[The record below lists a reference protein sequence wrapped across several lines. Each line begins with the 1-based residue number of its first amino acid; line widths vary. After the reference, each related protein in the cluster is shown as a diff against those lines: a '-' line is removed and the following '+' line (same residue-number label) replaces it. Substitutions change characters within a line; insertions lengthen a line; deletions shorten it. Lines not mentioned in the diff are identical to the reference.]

1 MPVPAILD
9 VLLVLLLLVFFV
21 YGYRA
26 GLVRSLSGIVG
37 MVAGGIAA
45 FFVVP
50 LLGAWVPSPEWR
62 TPATLTAAIALVLA
76 GLTIGASVGHAL
88 RRQVDRIKLRV
99 VDRALGAGLTTVAA
113 ALIASMLAFS
123 IGALGVPILTTAIAS
138 STVIRTIDALT
149 PTQVR
154 GFLAKLRSVA
164 VDQGIPSIVEAFQGT
179 PPEIPNVTTSSPELA
194 AAARSVVRIT
204 GNAYSCG
211 QNQSGTGFVVAP
223 GRVVTNAHVVAG
235 VTEPVV
241 EAPGLGAL
249 PGRVVYF
256 DPIDDLAVIAV
267 DALTAAPLERGPNL
281 SAGSAAVSSGHPFGG
296 PFDSDAAE
304 VISVGPLNVADIYGN
319 NPTSRQVYTLASDVQ
334 EGESGGPLLSESG
347 VLAGVI
353 FAKSATTENIGYA
366 LAMEEVEPV
375 AVRAPSL
382 ERAVSSGA
390 CTTG

>member
-1 MPVPAILD
+1 MPVPALLD
-9 VLLVLLLLVFFV
+9 VLLVLLLLVFLV
-21 YGYRA
+21 YGYRS

-62 TPATLTAAIALVLA
+62 TPATLAAAIVLVLA
-76 GLTIGASVGHAL
+76 GLSLGASVGYAL

-99 VDRALGAGLTTVAA
+99 VDRALGAALTTVAA
-113 ALIASMLAFS
+113 ALIASMLAFT
-123 IGALGVPILTTAIAS
+123 IGALGVPMLTTAIAS

-154 GFLAKLRSVA
+154 GFLAEVRSIA
-164 VDQGIPSIVEAFQGT
+164 VDEGIPSIVEAFQGPT
-179 PPEIPNVTTSSPELA
+179 PEIPNVTTDSPELTE
-194 AAARSVVRIT
+194 AARSVVRIT

-211 QNQSGTGFVVAP
+211 QNQSGSGFVVAP

-235 VTEPVV
+235 VTVPVV

-281 SAGSAAVSSGHPFGG
+281 GVGTAAVSSGHPFGG

-353 FAKSATTENIGYA
+353 FAKSATTDNVGYA
-366 LAMEEVEPV
+366 LAMDEVEPV
-375 AVRAPSL
+375 AVLAPSL
-382 ERAVSSGA
+382 ESAVSSGA
-390 CTTG
+390 CTTS

>member
-1 MPVPAILD
+1 MQVPTFLD
-9 VLLVLLLLVFFV
+9 VLLVLLLLVFLV

-62 TPATLTAAIALVLA
+62 TPATLAAAIALVLA
-76 GLTIGASVGHAL
+76 GLSIGASVGHAL
-88 RRQVDRIKLRV
+88 RHQVDRIKLRV

-138 STVIRTIDALT
+138 STVIRTINALT

-154 GFLAKLRSVA
+154 GFLAELRSIA
-164 VDQGIPSIVEAFQGT
+164 VDEGIPSIVEAFQG
-179 PPEIPNVTTSSPELA
+179 PSPEIPNVTTDSPELA

-211 QNQSGTGFVVAP
+211 QNQSGSGFVVAP

-235 VTEPVV
+235 VAEPVV

-256 DPIDDLAVIAV
+256 DPIDDLAIIAV
-267 DALTAAPLERGPNL
+267 DALTAAPLERDSNL
-281 SAGSAAVSSGHPFGG
+281 AAGSAAVTSGHPFGG

-304 VISVGPLNVADIYGN
+304 VISVGPVNVADIYGS
-319 NPTSRQVYTLASDVQ
+319 NPTPRRVYTLASDVQ

-375 AVRAPSL
+375 AVLAPSL
-382 ERAVSSGA
+382 ESAVSSGA

>member
-1 MPVPAILD
+1 MPVPALLD
-9 VLLVLLLLVFFV
+9 VLLVLVLLVFFV

-45 FFVVP
+45 FFIVP
-50 LLGAWVPSPEWR
+50 LVGAWVPSPEWR
-62 TPATLTAAIALVLA
+62 TPATLAAAIALVLT
-76 GLTIGASVGHAL
+76 GLSIGASVGYAL

-123 IGALGVPILTTAIAS
+123 IGTLGVPILTTAIAS
-138 STVIRTIDALT
+138 STVIRTINAWT
-149 PTQVR
+149 PVQVR
-154 GFLAKLRSVA
+154 GFLAEVRSIA
-164 VDQGIPSIVEAFQGT
+164 VDEGIPNIVEAFQG
-179 PPEIPNVTTSSPELA
+179 PSPEIPNVTTDSPELTE
-194 AAARSVVRIT
+194 AARSVVRIT

-211 QNQSGTGFVVAP
+211 QNQSGSGFVVAP

-256 DPIDDLAVIAV
+256 DPVDDLAVIAV
-267 DALTAAPLERGPNL
+267 DALSAAPLERGSDL
-281 SAGSAAVSSGHPFGG
+281 AVGSAAVSSGHPFGG

-304 VISVGPLNVADIYGN
+304 VISVGPVNVADIYGN
-319 NPTSRQVYTLASDVQ
+319 NPTPRQVYTLASDVQ

-375 AVRAPSL
+375 AVLAASL
-382 ERAVSSGA
+382 ESAVSSGA

>member
-9 VLLVLLLLVFFV
+9 VLLVLLLVVLFV

-50 LLGAWVPSPEWR
+50 IVGAWVPSPEWR
-62 TPATLTAAIALVLA
+62 TPATLAAAIALVLT
-76 GLTIGASVGHAL
+76 GLSIGASVGYAL

-123 IGALGVPILTTAIAS
+123 VGALGVPILTTAIAS
-138 STVIRTIDALT
+138 STVIRTIDTLT

-154 GFLAKLRSVA
+154 GFLAELRSVA
-164 VDQGIPSIVEAFQGT
+164 VDEGIPSIVEAFQG
-179 PPEIPNVTTSSPELA
+179 PVPEIPNVTTDSPELA

-211 QNQSGTGFVVAP
+211 QNQSGSGFVVAP

-267 DALTAAPLERGPNL
+267 DALSAAPLERGSNL
-281 SAGSAAVSSGHPFGG
+281 AAGSAAVSSGHPFGG

-304 VISVGPLNVADIYGN
+304 VISVGPVNVADIYGD
-319 NPTSRQVYTLASDVQ
+319 NPTPRQVYTLASDVQ

-347 VLAGVI
+347 VLVGVI
-353 FAKSATTENIGYA
+353 FAKSATTANVGYA

-375 AVRAPSL
+375 AVLAPSL
-382 ERAVSSGA
+382 ESAVSSGA
-390 CTTG
+390 CTSG

>member
-1 MPVPAILD
+1 MNVPALLD
-9 VLLVLLLLVFFV
+9 VVLALVLLVFLV

-37 MVAGGIAA
+37 MVAGGVAA
-45 FFVVP
+45 FFIVP
-50 LLGAWVPSPEWR
+50 LVGAWVPSPEWR
-62 TPATLTAAIALVLA
+62 TPATLAAAIALVLT
-76 GLTIGASVGHAL
+76 GVSIGASVGYAL
-88 RRQVDRIKLRV
+88 RRHVDRIKLRV
-99 VDRALGAGLTTVAA
+99 IDRALGAGVTTVAA

-123 IGALGVPILTTAIAS
+123 IGALGVPFLTTAIAS
-138 STVIRTIDALT
+138 STIIRTIDAWT
-149 PTQVR
+149 PVQVR
-154 GFLAKLRSVA
+154 GFLAEVRSIA
-164 VDQGIPSIVEAFQGT
+164 VDEGIPNLVEAFQG
-179 PPEIPNVTTSSPELA
+179 PSPEIPNVATDSPELA
-194 AAARSVVRIT
+194 EAARSVVRIT

-211 QNQSGTGFVVAP
+211 QNQSGSGFVVAP

-256 DPIDDLAVIAV
+256 DPVDDLAVIAV

-281 SAGSAAVSSGHPFGG
+281 AVGSAAVSSGHPFGG

-304 VISVGPLNVADIYGN
+304 VISVGPVNVADIYGN
-319 NPTSRQVYTLASDVQ
+319 NPTPRQVYTLAADVQ

-353 FAKSATTENIGYA
+353 FAKSATTANVGYA

-375 AVRAPSL
+375 ATLAASL
-382 ERAVSSGA
+382 DSAVSSGA

>member
-1 MPVPAILD
+1 MQVPTLLD
-9 VLLVLLLLVFFV
+9 VLLVLLLLVFLV

-62 TPATLTAAIALVLA
+62 TPATLAAAIALVLA
-76 GLTIGASVGHAL
+76 GLSIGASVGHAL
-88 RRQVDRIKLRV
+88 RHQVDRIKLRV

-138 STVIRTIDALT
+138 STVIRTINALT
-149 PTQVR
+149 PTELR
-154 GFLAKLRSVA
+154 GFLAELRSIA
-164 VDQGIPSIVEAFQGT
+164 VDEGIPSIVEAFQG
-179 PPEIPNVTTSSPELA
+179 PSPGIPNVTTDSPELA

-211 QNQSGTGFVVAP
+211 QNQSGSGFVVAP
-223 GRVVTNAHVVAG
+223 GRVVTNAHVIAG
-235 VTEPVV
+235 VAEPVV

-256 DPIDDLAVIAV
+256 DPIDDLAIIAV
-267 DALTAAPLERGPNL
+267 DALTAAPLERDSNL
-281 SAGSAAVSSGHPFGG
+281 AAGGAAVTSGHPFGG

-304 VISVGPLNVADIYGN
+304 VISVGPVNVADIYGS
-319 NPTSRQVYTLASDVQ
+319 NPTPRRVYTLASDVQ

-375 AVRAPSL
+375 AVLAPSL
-382 ERAVSSGA
+382 ESAVSSGA

>member
-179 PPEIPNVTTSSPELA
+179 PPEIPNVTTSSPDLA

>member
-9 VLLVLLLLVFFV
+9 VVLVLLLLAFFV

-26 GLVRSLSGIVG
+26 GFVRSLSGIAG
-37 MVAGGIAA
+37 MAAGGIAA

-50 LLGAWVPSPEWR
+50 LVGAWVPSPEWR
-62 TPATLTAAIALVLA
+62 TPATLAAAIALVLT
-76 GLTIGASVGHAL
+76 GLSIGASVGHAL

-113 ALIASMLAFS
+113 ALTASMLAFS

-138 STVIRTIDALT
+138 STVIRTIDAVT

-154 GFLAKLRSVA
+154 GFIAELRSVA
-164 VDQGIPSIVEAFQGT
+164 VAEGIPSIVEAFQGPT
-179 PPEIPNVTTSSPELA
+179 PEIPSLATDSPELA

-211 QNQSGTGFVVAP
+211 QNQSGSGFIVAP
-223 GRVVTNAHVVAG
+223 ERVVTNAHVVAG
-235 VTEPVV
+235 VAEPVV
-241 EAPGLGAL
+241 EAPGVGAL

-256 DPIDDLAVIAV
+256 DPVDDLAVIAV
-267 DALTAAPLERGPNL
+267 DGLATVPLERGSNL
-281 SAGSAAVSSGHPFGG
+281 LAGSAAVSSGHPFGG
-296 PFDSDAAE
+296 PFDMGAAE
-304 VISVGPLNVADIYGN
+304 VISVGPLVVADIYGD
-319 NPTSRQVYTLASDVQ
+319 NPTPRQVYTLASDVQ

-353 FAKSATTENIGYA
+353 FAKSATTANIGYA

-375 AVRAPSL
+375 AVLAPSL
-382 ERAVSSGA
+382 ENAVSSGA
-390 CTTG
+390 CTSE

>member
-1 MPVPAILD
+1 MPVPALLD
-9 VLLVLLLLVFFV
+9 VLLVLLLLVFLV
-21 YGYRA
+21 YGYRS

-62 TPATLTAAIALVLA
+62 TPATLAAAIVLVLA
-76 GLTIGASVGHAL
+76 GLSLGASVGYAL

-99 VDRALGAGLTTVAA
+99 VDRALGAALTTVAA
-113 ALIASMLAFS
+113 ALIASMLAFT
-123 IGALGVPILTTAIAS
+123 IGALGVPMLTTAIAS

-154 GFLAKLRSVA
+154 GFLAEVRSIA
-164 VDQGIPSIVEAFQGT
+164 VDEGIPSIVEAFQGPT
-179 PPEIPNVTTSSPELA
+179 PEIPNVTTDSPELTE
-194 AAARSVVRIT
+194 AARSVVRIT

-211 QNQSGTGFVVAP
+211 QNQSGSGFVVAP

-235 VTEPVV
+235 VTVPVV

-281 SAGSAAVSSGHPFGG
+281 GVGTAAVSSGHPFGG

-334 EGESGGPLLSESG
+334 VGESGGPLLSESG

-353 FAKSATTENIGYA
+353 FAKSATTDKVGYA
-366 LAMEEVEPV
+366 LAMDEVEPV
-375 AVRAPSL
+375 AVLAPSL
-382 ERAVSSGA
+382 ESAVSSGA
-390 CTTG
+390 CTTS